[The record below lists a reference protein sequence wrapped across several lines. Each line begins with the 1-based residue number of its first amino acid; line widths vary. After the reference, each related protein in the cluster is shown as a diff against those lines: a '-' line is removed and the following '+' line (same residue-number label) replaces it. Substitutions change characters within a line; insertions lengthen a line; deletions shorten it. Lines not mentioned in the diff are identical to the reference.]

1 MPEKNGREVERLVV
15 ANDRL
20 WTIVIV
26 LLVLVAALVG
36 RYGNLDVGE
45 ILKLLGPLTR
55 PGSG

>member
-26 LLVLVAALVG
+26 LLVVVAALVG
-36 RYGNLDVGE
+36 RYGNPDGGLDVGE
-45 ILKLLGPLTR
+45 MLKLLGR
-55 PGSG
+55 